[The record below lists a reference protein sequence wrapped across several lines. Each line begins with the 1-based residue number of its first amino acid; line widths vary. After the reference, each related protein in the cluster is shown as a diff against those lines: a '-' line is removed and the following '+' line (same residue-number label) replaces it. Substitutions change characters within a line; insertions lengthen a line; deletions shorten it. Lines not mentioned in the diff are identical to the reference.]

1 MGNLLN
7 IFSPKPKPVVIEEA
21 IEVFDVNP
29 SAQIIEV
36 DLVDEPVQ
44 YELN

>member
-7 IFSPKPKPVVIEEA
+7 IFSPKPKPVVEDA
-21 IEVFDVNP
+21 IEVFETNP
-29 SAQIIEV
+29 GAEVIQV
-36 DLVDEPVQ
+36 DLIQEPVQ